1 MLEKK
6 PLLEEE
12 IAVQTQ
18 AARELRE
25 MQLGGLAENERY
37 SARMFLELQ
46 RAHERISGQIALEKE
61 ELPNRSN
68 RLNDLGHTF

>member
-1 MLEKK
+1 MNSIRLRISSLLEKK
-6 PLLEEE
+6 PSLEEE

-46 RAHERISGQIALEKE
+46 RAHERIAGQIALEKE
-61 ELPNRSN
+61 
-68 RLNDLGHTF
+68 

>member
-1 MLEKK
+1 M
-6 PLLEEE
+6 LEEE

-46 RAHERISGQIALEKE
+46 RAHERIAGQIALEKE
-61 ELPNRSN
+61 
-68 RLNDLGHTF
+68 